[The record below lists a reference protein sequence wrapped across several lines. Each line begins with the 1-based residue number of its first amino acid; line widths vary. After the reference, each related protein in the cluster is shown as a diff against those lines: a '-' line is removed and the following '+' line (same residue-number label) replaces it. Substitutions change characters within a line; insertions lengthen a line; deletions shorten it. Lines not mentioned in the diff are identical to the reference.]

1 MTWVWAVVLL
11 NTVYIKEDS
20 IFSFDIYVV
29 VL

>member
-1 MTWVWAVVLL
+1 MGMGSHAFKHRVLG
-11 NTVYIKEDS
+11 TKEDS